1 MALVCFTFG
10 CVIFSADETG
20 WVLYASVCTIVLHMN
35 VKIKRRLG
43 ESLALAYSEYLEIF
57 TGTWKRQPSS
67 WGTCSRTWESQD
79 YSIQVLSSVLD
90 KYLSSTWSVKYLN
103 ILPSTFYIT
112 GAKYLSKYLRPVHR
126 LGCTM
131 TVSSYLYCIHVRFN
145 ESSLLPDASTFTV
158 HTPVWYD
165 HDAYSL

>member
-1 MALVCFTFG
+1 MSCTDSKMLNLVFYLRCEMALVCFTFG

-126 LGCTM
+126 LGH
-131 TVSSYLYCIHVRFN
+131 SSREARCCWIFLCR
-145 ESSLLPDASTFTV
+145 SSQ
-158 HTPVWYD
+158 
-165 HDAYSL
+165 